1 MDCVVTT
8 ATLHEDV
15 LDLVASA
22 DGSEMRFLMPKHVLE
37 WTAGQRFSCS
47 AVDHDEKSGAAGAAG
62 AAEAITLRGEVVER
76 DATATLLSFGGLP
89 MRLPPSF
96 QLGSETAVVLRLVPY
111 VESRK
116 RPLRPRPD
124 GAAERAT

>member
-15 LDLVASA
+15 LDLAAAA
-22 DGSEMRFLMPKHVLE
+22 DGGELRFLMPKHVLE
-37 WTAGQRFSCS
+37 WTAGQRFSCR
-47 AVDHDEKSGAAGAAG
+47 AVDDEKSEAAGVAVAT
-62 AAEAITLRGEVVER
+62 EAITLRGEVVER

-96 QLGSETAVVLRLVPY
+96 QLGSDPVVVLRLVPY
-111 VESRK
+111 AESRK
-116 RPLRPRPD
+116 RPLRPRPG